1 MLNKEML
8 LTGNAYAPYTH
19 MVTVA
24 KSSSGTDKGYVKNTH
39 APANEYGSISPL
51 TLTVYEDT
59 WEILEVFSSASQ
71 TTIRINGFFADYQQA
86 YLGRSDTRTAYGHPG
101 SGGEEFGEAIW
112 NSAIF
117 TDADVGKRIPV
128 WISFTPPHIKKM
140 LRILLWEGARC

>member
-24 KSSSGTDKGYVKNTH
+24 KSSSGTDKGYVKN
-39 APANEYGSISPL
+39 PYSSEEYGAISPS
-51 TLTVYEDT
+51 TLTVYGDT
-59 WEILEVFSSASQ
+59 WEIWGVFSSSSK
-71 TTIRINGFFADYQQA
+71 TTVNINGFFADFQMV
-86 YLGRSDTRTAYGHPG
+86 YLGRSDTRTNYGHPG
-101 SGGEEFGEAIW
+101 SGSEESGDAIW

-128 WISFTPPHIKKM
+128 WISYDPPPY
-140 LRILLWEGARC
+140 

>member
-24 KSSSGTDKGYVKNTH
+24 KSSSGTDKGYVKN
-39 APANEYGSISPL
+39 PYSSEKYGAISPL
-51 TLTVYEDT
+51 TLTVYGDT
-59 WEILEVFSSASQ
+59 WEIRGVFSSSSQ
-71 TTIRINGFFADYQQA
+71 TTVRINGLLADYQRI

-101 SGGEEFGEAIW
+101 SGDEASGEARW

-128 WISFTPPHIKKM
+128 WISYDPSPY
-140 LRILLWEGARC
+140 

>member
-24 KSSSGTDKGYVKNTH
+24 KSSSGTDKGYVKN
-39 APANEYGSISPL
+39 PYSSEEYGAISPL
-51 TLTVYEDT
+51 TLTVYGDT
-59 WEILEVFSSASQ
+59 CEIWGVFSSSSQ
-71 TTIRINGFFADYQQA
+71 TTVHINGLLADYQMI

-101 SGGEEFGEAIW
+101 SGGEEFGEARW

-128 WISFTPPHIKKM
+128 WISYDPPPY
-140 LRILLWEGARC
+140 